1 MNKFIA
7 AVDKLHN
14 SGRQLLTLVQD
25 DVTLVREEATLVH
38 GETTLMSDDATLVHG
53 KTTLMPDDAT
63 LVRNEASLVPFG
75 ELLYKKTFTTNERNL
90 ASYTTSNSE
99 TSHQ

>member
-1 MNKFIA
+1 LINNFVA

-14 SGRQLLTLVQD
+14 SGRQLLILVRD
-25 DVTLVREEATLVH
+25 DVTLVPEEATLGH

-63 LVRNEASLVPFG
+63 LVHNEAALVPFG
-75 ELLYKKTFTTNERNL
+75 ELLYKKNL
-90 ASYTTSNSE
+90 HNK
-99 TSHQ
+99 